1 MHCLVFLHFR
11 IDMKNYTG
19 LRETYLVVSGTV
31 IGKDNII
38 FLPKISVLQII
49 SRWIWPSGFFFF
61 TKTDGQIKYLFL
73 YYLILSNFLSLFLY
87 PFLLCSFSSEQLQ
100 KNSELRNP
108 PSLLNCEDKAEN
120 LDIQGDS
127 GLPQC
132 GLTIASP
139 TVGQLTVEEKTIR
152 QVMKEVTDGDTIQEG
167 DPKQA
172 AEEGSTQEKV
182 LKQIKK
188 RLKVGQMKGKM

>member
-1 MHCLVFLHFR
+1 MNLALR
-11 IDMKNYTG
+11 I
-19 LRETYLVVSGTV
+19 
-31 IGKDNII
+31 
-38 FLPKISVLQII
+38 
-49 SRWIWPSGFFFF
+49 FFFHENRWAN
-61 TKTDGQIKYLFL
+61 KVSQFL

-132 GLTIASP
+132 GLTIVSP
-139 TVGQLTVEEKTIR
+139 TVEQWTVEEKTIC

-172 AEEGSTQEKV
+172 AEEGSTQERV

-188 RLKVGQMKGKM
+188 RLKVGQMKSKM